1 MITINNKKL
10 LELLLPAWRISEQA
24 TEIKIDFSEKN
35 IRLYNNGEF
44 VGNYNLFIERLTALQ
59 DCINIL

>member
-24 TEIKIDFSEKN
+24 TEIKIDFREKN